1 MVIVGGGFAGLQ
13 AAKSLRRAPVEVT
26 LIDRTNHHLFQP
38 LLYQV
43 ATGGLSPANIA
54 APLRAILHRQKNVC
68 VLQGEVSDFSLADRY
83 VNFDEQRIDYD
94 SLIVAAGATH
104 SYFGH
109 DEWAEV
115 APGLKSI
122 NDATE
127 IRGRILSAFECAEK
141 LTDEATRQRLM
152 TFVIVGGGPTGVE
165 LAGAVAELSRF
176 TLADDFR
183 QIDTSKSRIILVDAG
198 ERVLSNYDLSL
209 SAKAQHYLNKLGV
222 EVRTSELVTAI
233 SPTQVT
239 LSAHDQH
246 CVIETETVLWAA
258 GVAASPLARKLA
270 DACGAKIDRAG
281 RVPVNKNLTLD
292 NYPNVFVLGDMASC
306 PGTDGKPLPGL
317 APVAMQQG
325 EHTART
331 IRDRLRSKPTREFRY
346 RDYGTMATVGRKVAI
361 VEMGRLKTAGF
372 FAWLIWLFVHL
383 MQLVGFENRL
393 LVLSQWAWSYT
404 TRGRS
409 ARLITGRSH
418 LDGRYNE
425 SAQHSIRQFDG

>member
-26 LIDRTNHHLFQP
+26 LIDRNNHHLFQP

-54 APLRAILHRQKNVC
+54 APLRGILHRQKNVR
-68 VLQGEVSDFSLADRY
+68 VLQGEVRDFSLADQY
-83 VNFDEQRIDYD
+83 VAFDEQRIDYD

-109 DEWAEV
+109 DEWSAV
-115 APGLKSI
+115 APGLKTI
-122 NDATE
+122 DDATE
-127 IRGRILSAFECAEK
+127 IRGRILSAFERAEK
-141 LTDEATRQRLM
+141 STDETVRRRLM

-183 QIDTSKSRIILVDAG
+183 QIDTGTARIVLVDAG
-198 ERVLSNYDLSL
+198 ERVLSPYDPLLSE
-209 SAKAQHYLNKLGV
+209 KATHYLSKLGV

-258 GVAASPLARKLA
+258 GVAASPLAGKLA
-270 DACGAKIDRAG
+270 DASGAKIDRAG

-292 NYPNVFVLGDMASC
+292 SYPNVFVLGDMASC
-306 PGTDGKPLPGL
+306 PGADGKPLPGL

-325 EHTART
+325 DHTART
-331 IRDRLRSKPTREFRY
+331 IRDRLRNKPTRGFRY
-346 RDYGTMATVGRKVAI
+346 RDYGTMATVGRKAAI

-409 ARLITGRSH
+409 ARLITGRG
-418 LDGRYNE
+418 DRD
-425 SAQHSIRQFDG
+425 RT